1 MWYYFESGNQ
11 VGPIEESA
19 LIQLI
24 KENRLT
30 SKTLVWQTGM
40 PNWQALETTELG
52 ALLGQPAVAAIAP
65 QASYATPVYW
75 QAEKPREMQI
85 KELKDLFMW
94 SWICLIGTLVTFG
107 LSAIATA
114 ILWYIIL
121 YKCWALIQDGNARTT
136 PGKAVGFNFIPF
148 FNFYWIFVAYP
159 GWAKDANI
167 YIRRYQLPIAPV
179 SEGLATAMCV
189 LSLLSIIPY
198 LGFVTGVV
206 VLILT
211 IIMMNQFT
219 NTAVNIIKS
228 RP

>member
-1 MWYYFESGNQ
+1 MWYYFESGSQ
-11 VGPIEESA
+11 VGPIEEND

-24 KENRLT
+24 KENRVT
-30 SKTLVWQTGM
+30 SKTLVWQSGM
-40 PNWQALETTELG
+40 PNWQPVETTVLRVQ
-52 ALLGQPAVAAIAP
+52 LGQPVMIAP
-65 QASYATPVYW
+65 QASYAAPAYW
-75 QAEKPREMQI
+75 QAEKPREMQV

-94 SWICLIGTLVTFG
+94 SWICLIGTIFTLG

-121 YKCWALIQDGNARTT
+121 YKCWAVIQDGNARTT

-148 FNFYWIFVAYP
+148 FNFYWIFVAYS
-159 GWAKDANI
+159 GWAKDANN
-167 YIRRYQLPIAPV
+167 YIRRYQLPVALT

-189 LSLLSIIPY
+189 LSLISIIPY
-198 LGFVTGVV
+198 VGFLTGLV
-206 VLILT
+206 VLILM

-219 NTAVNIIKS
+219 NTAVGIIKS